1 MPDLTIN
8 EINVTS
14 LLKEK
19 YAKLGQG
26 WIALLEMPID
36 KSMEVNIEAIKVLQ
50 SMGYEGI
57 YITLSKDYIELSKL
71 FRKADIDLGKLT
83 FIDGISQMYG
93 IEEVDSPNVTYVAG
107 PISIDAIS
115 NIIRKVAP
123 NIQKVKK
130 FVFLDS
136 ITTVLLYNSLE
147 RTVKFSQF
155 LSEALKK
162 LQLVGIVVSVSRGFA
177 NEALLKELAK
187 LSNEVINLHTKEP
200 AREAIN
206 NK

>member
-1 MPDLTIN
+1 MPDLIIN
-8 EINVTS
+8 KINVTI

-26 WIALLEMPID
+26 WVTLLEVPID
-36 KSMEVNIEAIKVLQ
+36 ESMKVNIEAIKVLQ

-71 FRKADIDLGKLT
+71 FREAGIDLGKLT

-93 IEEVDSPNVTYVAG
+93 IEKADAPNVTYVAG

-115 NIIRKVAP
+115 ETISKIATS
-123 NIQKVKK
+123 IQKAKK

-155 LSEALKK
+155 LSEALKN
-162 LQLVGIVVSVSRGFA
+162 LDHVAYIRFASVYRSFTDVTHF
-177 NEALLKELAK
+177 E
-187 LSNEVINLHTKEP
+187 
-200 AREAIN
+200 REA
-206 NK
+206 KSLMEQTS